1 MITRFGRRFRAIFE
15 QIRDPLL
22 VVDQEGIIHAA
33 NPAASESLDLT
44 SGRLEGVVSLT
55 TRFVFDGE
63 LVRGFLQQP
72 EPVTDRAVR
81 GEGEVDDVVVDVLE
95 LGQRSGRSQLKL
107 VHLKEFSALKERD
120 RWKDEMVSIVAH
132 EVKNPLFAMRNSMN
146 ILLSQAPGP
155 VNPEQNRLLATSM
168 RSIDRL
174 TRLLDGL
181 LEVSR
186 IGSGNFLL
194 ERTWIDVREFM
205 PDVIGSFESLFNVQK
220 KQLLCNISAE
230 LDRIFVD
237 APKLEQILINLLS
250 NSAKYTPVGGHIH
263 VGVRPASLEALSDDF
278 RILPWRDIC
287 DPEFVCFTVRDDGI
301 GMSDYTLSHLFTR
314 YFNEVEG
321 GAQRGKDL
329 LGGSHLG
336 LNISR
341 TLVEVQNG
349 TMAVE
354 SEPGVGTEVSVFLP
368 VDPSTAEIVGRFKS
382 IERCFFTHLRKG
394 VFVYALRKY
403 ESKRWPEIVQ
413 QWARTPVI
421 NPEKRDERESNLFLW
436 TLGEDVAVAV
446 GAREDDPGLVSGG
459 LGGSW
464 ATSVQGYMVGRSF
477 APTEGS
483 RMTQLINLA
492 FSRMKNASPV
502 LTR

>member
-1 MITRFGRRFRAIFE
+1 
-15 QIRDPLL
+15 
-22 VVDQEGIIHAA
+22 
-33 NPAASESLDLT
+33 
-44 SGRLEGVVSLT
+44 
-55 TRFVFDGE
+55 
-63 LVRGFLQQP
+63 
-72 EPVTDRAVR
+72 
-81 GEGEVDDVVVDVLE
+81 
-95 LGQRSGRSQLKL
+95 
-107 VHLKEFSALKERD
+107 
-120 RWKDEMVSIVAH
+120 
-132 EVKNPLFAMRNSMN
+132 
-146 ILLSQAPGP
+146 
-155 VNPEQNRLLATSM
+155 
-168 RSIDRL
+168 
-174 TRLLDGL
+174 
-181 LEVSR
+181 
-186 IGSGNFLL
+186 
-194 ERTWIDVREFM
+194 
-205 PDVIGSFESLFNVQK
+205 
-220 KQLLCNISAE
+220 
-230 LDRIFVD
+230 
-237 APKLEQILINLLS
+237 
-250 NSAKYTPVGGHIH
+250 
-263 VGVRPASLEALSDDF
+263 
-278 RILPWRDIC
+278 
-287 DPEFVCFTVRDDGI
+287 
-301 GMSDYTLSHLFTR
+301 
-314 YFNEVEG
+314 
-321 GAQRGKDL
+321 
-329 LGGSHLG
+329 GSHLG

-341 TLVEVQNG
+341 TLAEVQNG

-394 VFVYALRKY
+394 VFVYALHKY